1 MEDSKMK
8 HIQMKYNLLQ
18 IAFWMASCTI
28 LGYIAVFLKY
38 KGLSNTEIGIV
49 SGISCLMNMILGPY
63 LSTMCVKSA
72 SLSSRKML
80 TLLFICVG
88 LMFVS
93 ITFIPLPKIIIM
105 LVYIL
110 VYSLNVSCV
119 PFLSMLC
126 MDLIR
131 TGSYLNFGLSRG
143 LGSVAYASTAMLSGF
158 LIDLFNPV
166 VLSIIYSLSSV
177 VFLVILFTFPTVKDK
192 GVINEKSSIVSI
204 IFKYKLFFFLLLGF
218 TFTFAASTA
227 LSTYLIDIVKNL
239 GGNNSFYGIAIFFMA
254 ASEMPIMAITPRLMK
269 RFNSVLLIAVAAFFY
284 IVRNYTIALA
294 GNLPILLIGM
304 ACQSLSYALT
314 TGVITYYVTYH
325 LEKKDH
331 MMGQTL
337 IAVMTSGLGSM
348 IGNVLGGVISDH
360 YGLSSMLMFA
370 RIITL
375 VGAIIIF
382 VAAATKG
389 KALFKKDNHFN

>member
-1 MEDSKMK
+1 
-8 HIQMKYNLLQ
+8 
-18 IAFWMASCTI
+18 
-28 LGYIAVFLKY
+28 
-38 KGLSNTEIGIV
+38 
-49 SGISCLMNMILGPY
+49 
-63 LSTMCVKSA
+63 
-72 SLSSRKML
+72 
-80 TLLFICVG
+80 
-88 LMFVS
+88 
-93 ITFIPLPKIIIM
+93 
-105 LVYIL
+105 
-110 VYSLNVSCV
+110 
-119 PFLSMLC
+119 
-126 MDLIR
+126 
-131 TGSYLNFGLSRG
+131 
-143 LGSVAYASTAMLSGF
+143 
-158 LIDLFNPV
+158 
-166 VLSIIYSLSSV
+166 
-177 VFLVILFTFPTVKDK
+177 
-192 GVINEKSSIVSI
+192 
-204 IFKYKLFFFLLLGF
+204 
-218 TFTFAASTA
+218 
-227 LSTYLIDIVKNL
+227 VKNL

-269 RFNSVLLIAVAAFFY
+269 RFNSVLLIAIAAFFY

-325 LEKKDH
+325 LEEKDH

-389 KALFKKDNHFN
+389 KALFKKDNHYN